1 MFCTQLNAQ
10 NNLSGATLLCVPDM
24 FLTCVPNVFLQ
35 LNAQNNFSG
44 ATPLHYAAQESTF
57 GDQEGRDKSLS
68 MLLSV
73 FLMCS

>member
-1 MFCTQLNAQ
+1 
-10 NNLSGATLLCVPDM
+10 
-24 FLTCVPNVFLQ
+24 VFLQ

-68 MLLSV
+68 MLLKAGASPYIEDMRGKKAYYYSDNPDV
-73 FLMCS
+73 RLSLGATCS